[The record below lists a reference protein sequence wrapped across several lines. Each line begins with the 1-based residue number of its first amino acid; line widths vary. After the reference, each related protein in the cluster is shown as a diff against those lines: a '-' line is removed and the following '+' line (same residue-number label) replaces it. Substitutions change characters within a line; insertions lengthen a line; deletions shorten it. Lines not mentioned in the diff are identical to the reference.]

1 MQKKQRI
8 RYKLAEAKRKLA
20 PGAAYNAGITAIG
33 RTYDLSTAGGPL
45 RGVAMFRQGA
55 KYW

>member
-20 PGAAYNAGITAIG
+20 PGAAYNAGISAIG
-33 RTYDLSTAGGPL
+33 RTYDLSTGGGPL